1 MFAEGVAGVYTTRME
16 VKRVNIREAAELVLS
31 EIRGVVGQ
39 IDVRAAQALVEALC
53 EARRVYVAG
62 EGRSGLIARA
72 FAMRLVHLGMNA
84 YVCGETI
91 TPAIEAGDLCVACSG
106 TGETAITCHRARQ
119 SQRVGAKVA
128 AIVAAPETPLG
139 SKADIEIILPAP
151 TKQRPGGVGSRQFGA
166 SLFEQAL
173 LVFLDAVVLLLQ
185 ERQGASPESMFAR
198 HANLE

>member
-1 MFAEGVAGVYTTRME
+1 MVAGVYTTRLE
-16 VKRVNIREAAELVLS
+16 VEPVNVREAAELVLS
-31 EIRGVVGQ
+31 EIQGVVGRL
-39 IDVRAAQALVEALC
+39 DPEPAGALVDALC

-128 AIVAAPETPLG
+128 AIVAAPDTPLG

-151 TKQRPGGVGSRQFGA
+151 TKQRPGGAGSRQFGA

-185 ERQGASPESMFAR
+185 ECQGASPESMFAR